1 MYYTI
6 FIPLGENRANSVCLT
21 KNWVGIGAFP
31 NATLTSKFL
40 KKFVSGPKRSKPR
53 RRTVWVGQADFSN
66 LWCCVGGSIRGG
78 GGVALERILFVLPKI
93 GSKLELSLMRLLRV
107 GKISQ
112 WTKKIKDAVGFL
124 VGQADFSKIAQ
135 RKQKFIKHV
144 NCVFT

>member
-1 MYYTI
+1 MR
-6 FIPLGENRANSVCLT
+6 LLRANFKKNLSVDQRDQSLDAVLFGWGRQIFPTCGAAS
-21 KNWVGIGAFP
+21 VGVLG
-31 NATLTSKFL
+31 
-40 KKFVSGPKRSKPR
+40 
-53 RRTVWVGQADFSN
+53 
-66 LWCCVGGSIRGG
+66 GG